1 MCNITGDTR
10 HTHTQAHCY
19 CLFQLIFWYCLC
31 RWRPSFSLLRKAPI
45 GSPRWRQQPSH
56 FEWLSLLALCCCCS
70 CLTHGNRYIAADH
83 RPHNN
88 ALITLINISA
98 NSKDSC
104 MYRMAGVSAYFFC
117 FFNFYFELFESLDFR
132 LVIKAIFAKVFGFT
146 KLYQY
151 PL

>member
-1 MCNITGDTR
+1 
-10 HTHTQAHCY
+10 
-19 CLFQLIFWYCLC
+19 
-31 RWRPSFSLLRKAPI
+31 
-45 GSPRWRQQPSH
+45 
-56 FEWLSLLALCCCCS
+56 
-70 CLTHGNRYIAADH
+70 
-83 RPHNN
+83 
-88 ALITLINISA
+88 
-98 NSKDSC
+98 